1 VRAHFFYP
9 EKGGACRTVDP
20 YENGRTIVGAPA
32 DKSHQGPTLRVGP
45 RATQKRKR
53 WETPGQACGQEI
65 SCNLQRSSW
74 PAAAPLV
81 AGPLPIYLRLL
92 EPRSAAAAQL
102 VACHKSASE
111 SIRCAPDFTY
121 PFSPHFS
128 IRPQTELLPL
138 QILEAEDISPIF
150 WPCFFSSRIIFFL
163 LFSRDVSSCFQTG
176 EKPVYPGDLLPV
188 LFSCLPMFRE
198 TLLLWY

>member
-1 VRAHFFYP
+1 
-9 EKGGACRTVDP
+9 
-20 YENGRTIVGAPA
+20 
-32 DKSHQGPTLRVGP
+32 VGP

-150 WPCFFSSRIIFFL
+150 WPCFFSSRIIFFCFCL
-163 LFSRDVSSCFQTG
+163 ATFPLVFKREKSRCIRVICYRCCSVVCRCFVKRYCFGIDSS
-176 EKPVYPGDLLPV
+176 GDG
-188 LFSCLPMFRE
+188 
-198 TLLLWY
+198 TK